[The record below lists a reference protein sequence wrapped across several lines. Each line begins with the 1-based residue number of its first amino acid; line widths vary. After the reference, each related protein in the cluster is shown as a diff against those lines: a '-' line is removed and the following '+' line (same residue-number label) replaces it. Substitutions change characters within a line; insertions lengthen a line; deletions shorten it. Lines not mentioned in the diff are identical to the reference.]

1 MPARV
6 NTVAGGPGGANAAA
20 VRRRTQGRDEAEEA
34 GRANAPGGGGRAQA
48 ADRAGGGDRVEI
60 SNAGRNAQGA
70 ATPREAQGRRQPAEQ
85 GGGAANEGVRARQ
98 GGRPEPNA
106 GPAEARENAGGG
118 PRARRAEEAQEE
130 EETARARRPQNPG
143 RNVGTRIDVAG

>member
-1 MPARV
+1 
-6 NTVAGGPGGANAAA
+6 NAAA
-20 VRRRTQGRDEAEEA
+20 VRRRTQAQDQADEPGGA

-48 ADRAGGGDRVEI
+48 ANRDGGGDRVEI
-60 SNAGRNAQGA
+60 SNAARNAQQGA
-70 ATPREAQGRRQPAEQ
+70 VPPRETQGRRQPVEQ
-85 GGGAANEGVRARQ
+85 GGNEGAAEVRARQ

-106 GPAEARENAGGG
+106 GPAEARGNAGGG

-130 EETARARRPQNPG
+130 EDTARARRSQNPG